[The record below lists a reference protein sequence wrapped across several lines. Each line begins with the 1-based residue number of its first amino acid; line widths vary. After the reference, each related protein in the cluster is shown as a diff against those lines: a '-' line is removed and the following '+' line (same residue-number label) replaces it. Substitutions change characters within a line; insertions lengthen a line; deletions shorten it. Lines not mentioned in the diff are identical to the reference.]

1 MLNLLLNYARPRLPE
16 TEKLHIE
23 EIMQYVVDLTS
34 KDRSD
39 SVSVKCEF
47 SRTPRVMID
56 REMLESVFI
65 NLMLNASQA
74 MPDGGCIHLK
84 TSFDKNRN
92 MVCAS
97 VSDTGKGIPPE
108 ISEKIFDPFF
118 TTKDTGTGLGLPI
131 ALRTIKAHH
140 GIIEAE
146 SIEGEM
152 TKFTIMLPAVIEEE
166 DD

>member
-1 MLNLLLNYARPRLPE
+1 MKELSLNILDIAQN
-16 TEKLHIE
+16 
-23 EIMQYVVDLTS
+23 
-34 KDRSD
+34 
-39 SVSVKCEF
+39 SVKAGAKN
-47 SRTPRVMID
+47 ID
-56 REMLESVFI
+56 IRLTETADTLTIEI
-65 NLMLNASQA
+65 TD
-74 MPDGGCIHLK
+74 DGCGM
-84 TSFDKNRN
+84 DAEA
-92 MVCAS
+92 V
-97 VSDTGKGIPPE
+97 KGVI
-108 ISEKIFDPFF
+108 DPFF